1 MDEFEKSSAAMDAS
15 VVETLRDELRV
26 MRMLLTVAL
35 LMLISLSLG
44 ADYYLSRQTANMK
57 ATSAQLQTIVDAFP
71 QAAANDFVARLKE
84 YAKTHPDFS
93 PIATKYAGVFSQSTM
108 PGAPK
113 K

>member
-1 MDEFEKSSAAMDAS
+1 MDEFEKQSGAIDAS

-35 LMLISLSLG
+35 LMLIGLSLC
-44 ADYYLSRQTANMK
+44 ADYYLSRQTASIK
-57 ATSAQLQTIVDAFP
+57 VSSSQLQNIVDVFP
-71 QAAANDFVARLKE
+71 QAAANDFVNRLKE
-84 YAKTHPDFS
+84 YAKTHPDFA
-93 PIATKYAGVFSQSTM
+93 PIATKYAGIFSQQPL